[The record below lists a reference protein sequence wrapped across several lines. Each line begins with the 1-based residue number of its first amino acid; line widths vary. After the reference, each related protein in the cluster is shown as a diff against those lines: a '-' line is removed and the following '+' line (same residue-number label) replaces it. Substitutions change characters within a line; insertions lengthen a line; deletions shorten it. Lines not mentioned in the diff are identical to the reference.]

1 MIRVL
6 GNKKRKDIERL
17 EKKLGVMACDKR
29 GNKHRWRAKFKL
41 HNSGDPMTRVYKA
54 DSEREVRD
62 IILLESGPKCRVIK
76 ISPIQQRD
84 CE

>member
-6 GNKKRKDIERL
+6 GNRKRKDIERL

-76 ISPIQQRD
+76 ISPI
-84 CE
+84 